1 MGGNMKR
8 ILALAAAAF
17 LCAPVAAAQGGQQPA
32 PAGSLRLLPA
42 KPSEAPPQPAAAAA
56 PEASAPAPEAAPE
69 PSPPPAPASVQAAAI
84 AAPVATGWTGPVTM
98 SPDAVVDLVSR
109 VCRPAVTGDGGDVQ
123 ALAVSLG
130 LGGALPPPAEMA
142 RALPNSAM
150 VWRVPSTDGE
160 LYLVTHGEA
169 RNCGAA
175 VLRPMPE
182 AGFDKVSSLL
192 QTPGHGFTPDA
203 SQILPGDVRW
213 SRLRSPKGEFV
224 DVMEYPPSGE
234 ETPGVLRAD
243 YLPQ

>member
-1 MGGNMKR
+1 MNR
-8 ILALAAAAF
+8 LLALAAVIC
-17 LCAPVAAAQGGQQPA
+17 LGAPVAVAQEGQQPSA
-32 PAGSLRLLPA
+32 VGSLRLLGA
-42 KPSEAPPQPAAAAA
+42 KPAEAPVSPAVSAPAETPAPAPDVAPELAPTAAA
-56 PEASAPAPEAAPE
+56 P
-69 PSPPPAPASVQAAAI
+69 
-84 AAPVATGWTGPVTM
+84 APVATGWTGPESM

-109 VCRPAVTGDGGDVQ
+109 VCRPAVTGDGGDVHG
-123 ALAVSLG
+123 LAASMG
-130 LGGALPPPAEMA
+130 LGAAQPPPTEMA

-150 VWRVPSTDGE
+150 VWRVPSSDGE

-182 AGFDKVSSLL
+182 AGFDMVAELL
-192 QTPGHGFTPDA
+192 QAQGQGFTPD
-203 SQILPGDVRW
+203 SNQTLPGGVRW

-224 DVMEYPPSGE
+224 DVMEYPPVGD